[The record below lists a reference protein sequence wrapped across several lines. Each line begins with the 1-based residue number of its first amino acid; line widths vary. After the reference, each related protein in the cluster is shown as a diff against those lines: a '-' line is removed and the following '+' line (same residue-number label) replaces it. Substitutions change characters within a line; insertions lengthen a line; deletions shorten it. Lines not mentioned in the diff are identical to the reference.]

1 MKVNLRRLSLSDAPE
16 IARLINNRKI
26 WDNLR
31 DFIPNPY
38 GVEDGEFFV
47 NLTQKENPPQTFGIM
62 LDETRLSGV
71 IGLVIQQDVHR
82 FSAEIGYWIGEEYW
96 GKGIGT
102 QAIHLMV
109 DYGFNEL
116 SLNRIYSGV
125 FEYNQPSMRILEKC
139 GFVKEGILKKAV
151 YKNGQFWDEHR
162 YAILKAE
169 F

>member
-47 NLTQKENPPQTFGIM
+47 NLTQKENPPQTFGIV
-62 LDETRLSGV
+62 LDETQLCGV

-102 QAIHLMV
+102 KAIHLMV

-116 SLNRIYSGV
+116 SLNRIFSGV

-139 GFVKEGILKKAV
+139 GFMKEGIFKKAV
-151 YKNGQFWDEHR
+151 FKNGNFYDEHR
-162 YAILKAE
+162 YAILKPE

>member
-1 MKVNLRRLSLSDAPE
+1 MKVNLHRLSLSDAPE

-47 NLTQKENPPQTFGIM
+47 NLTQKENPPQTFGIV
-62 LDETRLSGV
+62 LDETQLCGV

-116 SLNRIYSGV
+116 SLNRIFSGV

-139 GFVKEGILKKAV
+139 GFMKEGIFKKAV
-151 YKNGQFWDEHR
+151 FKNGNFYDEHR
-162 YAILKAE
+162 YAILKPE

>member
-1 MKVNLRRLSLSDAPE
+1 MKVNLHRLSLSDAPE

-47 NLTQKENPPQTFGIM
+47 NLTQKENPPQTFGIVI
-62 LDETRLSGV
+62 DETQLCGV

-102 QAIHLMV
+102 KAIHLMV

-116 SLNRIYSGV
+116 RINRIFSGV
-125 FEYNQPSMRILEKC
+125 FEYNQPSLRILEKC

-151 YKNGQFWDEHR
+151 YKNGNFYDEHR
-162 YAILKAE
+162 YAIIKPE

>member
-1 MKVNLRRLSLSDAPE
+1 MIVTLRRLEMADAPE
-16 IARLINNRKI
+16 IARMVNNRKI

-47 NLTQKENPPQTFGIM
+47 DLTQKENPPQTFGIVFN
-62 LDETRLSGV
+62 ETELCGV
-71 IGLVIQQDVHR
+71 MGLVIQKDVHR
-82 FSAEIGYWIGEEYW
+82 FSAEIGYWIGEEFW

-102 QAIHLMV
+102 KAINLMV

-151 YKNGQFWDEHR
+151 YKNGKFWDEHR
-162 YAILKAE
+162 YALLKPE
-169 F
+169 

>member
-47 NLTQKENPPQTFGIM
+47 NLTQKENPPQTFGIV
-62 LDETRLSGV
+62 LDETQLCGV

-102 QAIHLMV
+102 KAIQLMV

-116 SLNRIYSGV
+116 SLNRIFSGV
-125 FEYNQPSMRILEKC
+125 FEYNQPSLRILEKC

-151 YKNGQFWDEHR
+151 YKNGNFYDEHR
-162 YAILKAE
+162 YAIIKPE

>member
-1 MKVNLRRLSLSDAPE
+1 MKVNLRRLTLSDAPE

-38 GVEDGEFFV
+38 GVQDGEFFV
-47 NLTQKENPPQTFGIM
+47 NLTQKENPPQTFGIVV
-62 LDETRLSGV
+62 DETHLCGV

-102 QAIHLMV
+102 KAIHLMV

-116 SLNRIYSGV
+116 SLNRIFSGV

-151 YKNGQFWDEHR
+151 FKNGNFYDEHR
-162 YAILKAE
+162 YAILKLE
-169 F
+169 